1 MVNEFRVFIQRN
13 NLLQDAPATKLPT
26 AAELGIGTT
35 PDQPTGPP
43 NILFDNG
50 MSLGLSEQGPTRLVN
65 NTFGFSD
72 TLSYIHGRNNFKMGG
87 GISAYQNNTVFDF
100 IVNGEFDFNGSAT
113 GNSLADFL
121 IGAPTQYF
129 QSPSAPSNIRS
140 KSYYGFFQD
149 EWRLTKRLSLNLGI
163 RYEYNSPKSDTEGRS
178 YSVIPGDQSQRFV
191 NAPVGLVFP
200 GDPGAPTGVNFPDTK
215 NWAPRVGF
223 AWDVFGNG
231 KTSLRGGFGVFYD
244 VLKGEDN
251 LQFNGQPP
259 FFGGAGLFFSPNTV
273 GQAGPYPF
281 FADPFANASPP
292 TPNPFPSHAP
302 PANLDFGAA
311 GFLPI
316 NASGVVFLVDP
327 NLRTPYTYQ
336 YNLSLQHEVAP
347 NTVLEI
353 SYVGS
358 SSHGLTSLI
367 DVNPFILGTTNR
379 ILNLTPGNSACVDE
393 AGNSTSGASPSAVC
407 AVSPDC
413 RSLRTSRRPTTT
425 ACNRV

>member
-13 NLLQDAPATKLPT
+13 NVLQDAPATNLPT
-26 AAELGIGTT
+26 AAGLGIGTT

-50 MSLGLSEQGPTRLVN
+50 LSLGFSEQGPTRLVN
-65 NTFGFSD
+65 NTFGFND
-72 TLSYIHGRNNFKMGG
+72 TVSYIHGRNNFKMGG

-178 YSVIPGDQSQRFV
+178 FSVIPGDQSQRFV

-259 FFGGAGLFFSPNTV
+259 FFGGAGLFFSPNTA
-273 GQAGPYPF
+273 GQ
-281 FADPFANASPP
+281 
-292 TPNPFPSHAP
+292 
-302 PANLDFGAA
+302 GA
-311 GFLPI
+311 
-316 NASGVVFLVDP
+316 
-327 NLRTPYTYQ
+327 
-336 YNLSLQHEVAP
+336 
-347 NTVLEI
+347 
-353 SYVGS
+353 
-358 SSHGLTSLI
+358 LTHSSLI
-367 DVNPFILGTTNR
+367 PLPMLHRPRPIHFPRIRRRVIWILER
-379 ILNLTPGNSACVDE
+379 PVSC
-393 AGNSTSGASPSAVC
+393 PSMH
-407 AVSPDC
+407 PE
-413 RSLRTSRRPTTT
+413 
-425 ACNRV
+425 